1 MHACVCVCARV
12 RDRNKCVPKCV
23 QTTPPLV
30 VGHQSRWRPLISLL
44 ARLTHWFSRSQRRA
58 QLIQFSVSP
67 GDRSDDD
74 VFRQATRPAGR
85 RGLIDLQFCTLHT
98 AGRGLFNLFSDRS
111 RVRSLLTIHK
121 LSLLIGLID
130 DTYTYIWYVAYIVC
144 MTRIQYGT
152 HARSQSPVLVQVFQC
167 GRLT

>member
-1 MHACVCVCARV
+1 MYICSLYSMHACVCVCARV

-111 RVRSLLTIHK
+111 RVRTFVV
-121 LSLLIGLID
+121 D
-130 DTYTYIWYVAYIVC
+130 DPQTFIAH
-144 MTRIQYGT
+144 RIN
-152 HARSQSPVLVQVFQC
+152 
-167 GRLT
+167 